1 MSLHQVPLQ
10 GTLKPGMTTP
20 HVTSSRV
27 WGRRLLLMRLG
38 WTLLTVFNLVVFFVS
53 IPVYYAQLFVLCTDP
68 RQGCTIGRLT
78 PGNAQT
84 LHHLGISL
92 SSYAA
97 YTLAVS
103 IVASSIFLIVGLV
116 LFWRKSDDWMAVFA
130 STVLIIFAGAGDAR
144 ASEIALLGG
153 APILIT
159 LLGVLATLILGVGG
173 YCGLGLFFS
182 LFPTGRP
189 IPRWAWTL
197 VFLWLVQIIPWAL
210 PPDSPY
216 QILNWPPLLFAG
228 AQLVLWGTSMSVQL
242 YRYTLVSDH
251 VQRQQCKWLIFGFA
265 LALLIDI
272 PYFGLQGLFP
282 ALAAAS
288 SPYRLLYATVR
299 ELFLVFIPLA
309 IGIAILRY
317 RLWDIDLIINRT
329 LVYGT
334 LTLSVIGLYVLVV
347 VGLGTLIQVRGNL
360 VLSLLATGLIAVLFQ
375 PLRFRLQRGV
385 NRLMYG
391 ERDDPYAVLTR
402 LGSRLEA
409 ALVPEKVLP
418 TIVETVAQTLKLP
431 YVAIALLPEQ
441 LQFTTTTVSTAG
453 DRAGAE
459 TEVPDIVA
467 SYGTLTPDPV
477 RVPLVYQAE
486 TIGYLLLAS
495 RAGDTFGKAD
505 SRLLADLA
513 RQAGVAV
520 YAVRLTTHLQ
530 RLSESLQQARE
541 HLVTTRE
548 EERRRLRRDLHDG
561 LGPTLASLTF
571 KVDAA
576 RNLLAQDSTRA
587 DTLLAAVRQQAQEAI
602 TDIRRLVYN
611 LRPPALDELGLLSA
625 LREHVA
631 LYQHQ
636 GLKVDVD
643 TPTILPPL
651 SAAVEVAVYRIA
663 QEALTNV
670 ARHAQAQHCLLRL
683 SIEDEALYLD
693 ISDDGKGIPA
703 VHGIGVGLH
712 SMYERASELGG
723 SCTITRGSSGGT
735 TVRVSLPLGAT
746 KNSATTSAQDAAPQ
760 KDASAPANNMSVA
773 KPGT

>member
-1 MSLHQVPLQ
+1 MSLHQAPLQ
-10 GTLKPGMTTP
+10 GTLNPGIATP
-20 HVTSSRV
+20 YVTSTRV
-27 WGRRLLLMRLG
+27 QGRRLLLLRLG
-38 WTLLTVFNLVVFFVS
+38 WTLLTVYNLVLFFVS
-53 IPVYYAQLFVLCTDP
+53 IPAYHASLFVLCTDP
-68 RQGCTIGRLT
+68 RQECATGQLR
-78 PGNAQT
+78 PGNIQA

-92 SSYAA
+92 SSYAT
-97 YTLAVS
+97 YTLAIS
-103 IVASSIFLIVGLV
+103 LFASSIFLIVGLV

-130 STVLIIFAGAGDAR
+130 SIVLIIFAGGGDAR
-144 ASEIALLGG
+144 ASAMWLPPPPLN
-153 APILIT
+153 T
-159 LLGVLATLILGVGG
+159 LLLVFATLILGVGG

-228 AQLVLWGTSMSVQL
+228 GQLLLWGTSMGVQI

-272 PYFGLQGLFP
+272 TYFGLPGLFP

-299 ELFLVFIPLA
+299 ELFLVSIPLA

-317 RLWDIDLIINRT
+317 RLWDIDLIIKRT

-347 VGLGTLIQVRGNL
+347 VGLGTLIQAQGNVL
-360 VLSLLATGLIAVLFQ
+360 LSLLATGVIAILFQ
-375 PLRFRLQRGV
+375 PLRLRLQRGV

-391 ERDDPYAVLTR
+391 ERDDPYVVLTH

-409 ALVPEKVLP
+409 TLVPEKVLP
-418 TIVETVAQTLKLP
+418 TIVETVAQALKLP
-431 YVAIALLPEQ
+431 YVAIALVSDQ
-441 LQFTTTTVSTAG
+441 SQFTGTAVRSVG
-453 DRAGAE
+453 ERTGAE
-459 TEVPDIVA
+459 TEMPEIVA
-467 SYGTLTPDPV
+467 SYGEPPPEPL

-486 TIGYLLLAS
+486 TIGYLLLAARS
-495 RAGDTFGKAD
+495 GDTFGKED
-505 SRLLADLA
+505 TRLLTDLA

-530 RLSESLQQARE
+530 HLTENLQQARE
-541 HLVTTRE
+541 RLVTTRE

-576 RNLLAQDSTRA
+576 RNLLALDSARA
-587 DTLLAAVRQQAQEAI
+587 ERLLAEVRQQAQEAI

-625 LREHVA
+625 LREQAAH
-631 LYQHQ
+631 YQHQ
-636 GLKVDVD
+636 GLEVEFD
-643 TPTILPPL
+643 TPSMLPPL
-651 SAAVEVAVYRIA
+651 SAAVEVAAYRIA

-670 ARHAQAQHCLLRL
+670 ARHAGAQHCLLQL
-683 SIEDEALYLD
+683 SIDAEALQID
-693 ISDDGKGIPA
+693 ISDDGQGIP
-703 VHGIGVGLH
+703 VSHRIGVGLH
-712 SMYERASELGG
+712 TMHERASELGG
-723 SCTITRGSSGGT
+723 GCTIAPGFSGGT
-735 TVRVSLPLGAT
+735 TIRVRLPRLLEKEAE
-746 KNSATTSAQDAAPQ
+746 AAPQ
-760 KDASAPANNMSVA
+760 RDVALAHAHEVSAALQEE
-773 KPGT
+773 

>member
-1 MSLHQVPLQ
+1 
-10 GTLKPGMTTP
+10 
-20 HVTSSRV
+20 
-27 WGRRLLLMRLG
+27 
-38 WTLLTVFNLVVFFVS
+38 
-53 IPVYYAQLFVLCTDP
+53 
-68 RQGCTIGRLT
+68 
-78 PGNAQT
+78 
-84 LHHLGISL
+84 
-92 SSYAA
+92 
-97 YTLAVS
+97 
-103 IVASSIFLIVGLV
+103 
-116 LFWRKSDDWMAVFA
+116 
-130 STVLIIFAGAGDAR
+130 VLIIFAGFGDAR
-144 ASEIALLGG
+144 ASALSPPVTVLN
-153 APILIT
+153 T
-159 LLGVLATLILGVGG
+159 LLLALATLILGIGG

-189 IPRWAWTL
+189 IPRWAWML
-197 VFLWLVQIIPWAL
+197 VFLWLVQIIPWVL

-216 QILNWPPLLFAG
+216 QILNWPLLLFAG
-228 AQLVLWGTSMSVQL
+228 GQLVLWGTSMSVQL

-329 LVYGT
+329 LVYGA

-347 VGLGTLIQVRGNL
+347 VGLGTLIKVQGNVL
-360 VLSLLATGLIAVLFQ
+360 LSLLATGVIAVLFQ
-375 PLRFRLQRGV
+375 PLRLRLQRGV

-409 ALVPEKVLP
+409 TLVPEKVLP
-418 TIVETVAQTLKLP
+418 TIVETVAQALKLP
-431 YVAIALLPEQ
+431 YVAIALLPEEQ
-441 LQFTTTTVSTAG
+441 SFAATAAG
-453 DRAGAE
+453 IAGGIAGAGA
-459 TEVPDIVA
+459 EVPDIVA
-467 SYGTLTPDPV
+467 SYGEPPPEPV

-486 TIGYLLLAS
+486 TIGYLLLAA
-495 RAGDTFGKAD
+495 RTGDTFGKAD
-505 SRLLADLA
+505 ARLLADLA
-513 RQAGVAV
+513 KQAGVAV
-520 YAVRLTTHLQ
+520 HAVRLTTHLQ
-530 RLSESLQQARE
+530 QLSANLQQARE
-541 HLVTTRE
+541 RLVTTRE

-561 LGPTLASLTF
+561 LGPALASLTF

-576 RNLLAQDSTRA
+576 RNVLTQDHEKADRLLKG
-587 DTLLAAVRQQAQEAI
+587 VRQQAQEAI

-631 LYQHQ
+631 HYQHQ
-636 GLKVDVD
+636 GLEVIFD
-643 TPTILPPL
+643 TPQNLPPL
-651 SAAVEVAVYRIA
+651 PAAVEVAAYRIA

-670 ARHAQAQHCLLRL
+670 AHHAEARHGLLHL
-683 SIEDEALYLD
+683 SIDAETLYLE
-693 ISDDGKGIPA
+693 ITDDGRGIPA
-703 VHGIGVGLH
+703 GHHIGVGLH
-712 SMYERASELGG
+712 AMHERASELGG

-735 TVRVSLPLGAT
+735 AVRVTLPLGAT
-746 KNSATTSAQDAAPQ
+746 RNAAIPSAQDAAQ
-760 KDASAPANNMSVA
+760 QDHASAPVDDASVA
-773 KPGT
+773 KFEI

>member
-1 MSLHQVPLQ
+1 MSLHQAPLQ
-10 GTLKPGMTTP
+10 GTLKPDMVTPYTTS
-20 HVTSSRV
+20 TRV

-53 IPVYYAQLFVLCTDP
+53 IPPYYAQLFVLCTDP

-78 PGNAQT
+78 PGNAQA
-84 LHHLGISL
+84 LHQLGISL

-97 YTLAVS
+97 YMLAIS

-189 IPRWAWTL
+189 VPGFAWTL

-228 AQLVLWGTSMSVQL
+228 AELLFWGTSMGVQI

-251 VQRQQCKWLIFGFA
+251 VQRQQSKWLIFGFA

-272 PYFGLQGLFP
+272 PYFGLEGLFP

-288 SPYRLLYATVR
+288 SPYRLFYATVR

-329 LVYGT
+329 LVYGA

-347 VGLGTLIQVRGNL
+347 VGLGTLIQVQGNVL
-360 VLSLLATGLIAVLFQ
+360 LSLLATGLIAVLFQ
-375 PLRFRLQRGV
+375 PLRLRLQRGV
-385 NRLMYG
+385 NHLMYG
-391 ERDDPYAVLTR
+391 ERDDPYVVLAR
-402 LGSRLEA
+402 LGNRLEA
-409 ALVPEKVLP
+409 TLVQEKVLP
-418 TIVETVAQTLKLP
+418 TIVETIAQALKLP
-431 YVAIALLPEQ
+431 YVAIALLPDQ
-441 LQFTTTTVSTAG
+441 APLTGTSA
-453 DRAGAE
+453 
-459 TEVPDIVA
+459 EVPDIVA
-467 SYGTLTPDPV
+467 SSGMPMADPM

-486 TIGYLLLAS
+486 TVGYLLLAP

-520 YAVRLTTHLQ
+520 YAVRLATHLQ
-530 RLSESLQQARE
+530 HLTESLQQARE
-541 HLVTTRE
+541 RLVTTRE

-561 LGPTLASLTF
+561 LGPALASLTF

-576 RNLLAQDSTRA
+576 RNLLAQDSARA
-587 DTLLAAVRQQAQEAI
+587 DRLLVEVRQQAQEAI
-602 TDIRRLVYN
+602 SDIRRLVYN
-611 LRPPALDELGLLSA
+611 LRPPALDEFGLLSA
-625 LREHVA
+625 LREQAAH
-631 LYQHQ
+631 YQHQ
-636 GLKVDVD
+636 GLEVAFDA
-643 TPTILPPL
+643 PQSLPPL
-651 SAAVEVAVYRIA
+651 SAAVEVAAYRIA

-670 ARHAQAQHCLLRL
+670 ARHAHAQHCLLRL
-683 SIEDEALYLD
+683 ALDTEAVQLT
-693 ISDDGKGIPA
+693 ISDDGQGIP
-703 VHGIGVGLH
+703 VGHRIGVGLYTMH
-712 SMYERASELGG
+712 ERASELGG
-723 SCTITRGSSGGT
+723 SCTITCGSSRDT
-735 TVRVSLPLGAT
+735 TIQVRLPLTA
-746 KNSATTSAQDAAPQ
+746 ARDALPSSPQ
-760 KDASAPANNMSVA
+760 VTVQPEQESIPVPDASLVRQEE
-773 KPGT
+773 